1 MSEPTQALTEPVLE
15 VDGLRTHFFTK
26 AGVVKAVDDVSFT
39 VGRGEVLGLV
49 GESGSG
55 KSMTGYSLMGLIDP
69 PGKDRRRQHRPR
81 RHRPAHADRRSS
93 MRHMRG
99 NRIAMIFQDPMMT
112 LNPVLRIDVQMI
124 EAILAHKRRE
134 HGASRGRARAKRW

>member
-1 MSEPTQALTEPVLE
+1 MSEADIAIVEPVLE

-26 AGVVKAVDDVSFT
+26 GGVVKAVDDVSFT

-69 PGKDRRRQHRPR
+69 PG
-81 RHRPAHADRRSS
+81 
-93 MRHMRG
+93 
-99 NRIAMIFQDPMMT
+99 RIVAGS
-112 LNPVLRIDVQMI
+112 N
-124 EAILAHKRRE
+124 
-134 HGASRGRARAKRW
+134 GACAATGSP